1 MEFGHFVVPL
11 ADVGAYEV
19 EDPFEGW
26 DDVLGDIVIRVEVQL
41 GVV

>member
-11 ADVGAYEV
+11 ADIGAYEV
-19 EDPFEGW
+19 EDPFERW
-26 DDVLGDIVIRVEVQL
+26 DDVLCDVVFRVEVYL